1 MPCSALVIDMRSL
14 TARKDALLRGAA
26 QWRDRNSSVRA
37 AARESFR
44 NGEWPPEVVETALE
58 AVFRDQDEQLIAW
71 QAPES
76 GLTVLA
82 ILPGNVI
89 GPTIATAY
97 CAAAAGANLMLKS
110 SSRELQLADIV
121 AAQFEHLG
129 PPVAGTLRPMRWSG
143 GDTDFEAKVFPL
155 AQRIIVFGDDATI
168 EDVKRRAPDGTV
180 VKGYGSA
187 FSVGFVPSGSDIG
200 AATEG
205 AALDV
210 ALFDQRGCLSPQTI
224 YVEGSE
230 ARAILF
236 AHGLSLSLGKLG
248 SSLPR
253 ARAGEAEKAAVAE
266 FIRRLQV
273 RALPPATHALGTIF
287 VGPDKGS
294 GVEFVVGAEPFSSPV
309 CPGFGRLVIVK
320 PCRDAAQAANA
331 AKTLSPRLDSVGVTG
346 RITPSLQRT
355 FTQAGAL
362 RICPLGEMQRPPL
375 GYRPR
380 IADFADVSVQ

>member
-1 MPCSALVIDMRSL
+1 MPCSALVIDMISL

-26 QWRDRNSSVRA
+26 QWRDRNSFVRA

-58 AVFRDQDEQLIAW
+58 AVLRDADEQLVAW
-71 QAPES
+71 QASES

-143 GDTDFEAKVFPL
+143 GDADYEAKVFPL

-168 EDVKRRAPDGTV
+168 EDVKRRAPDGTA

-236 AHGLSLSLGKLG
+236 AHGLSLSLSKLG

-287 VGPDKGS
+287 VGPDKGC

-331 AKTLSPRLDSVGVTG
+331 AKTLGPRLDSVGVTG
-346 RITPSLQRT
+346 RITPSLLRT

-362 RICPLGEMQRPPL
+362 RVCPLGEMQRPPL